1 MPLVRISLIK
11 GLSPEKKKALSD
23 EIHAALVESI
33 KIPQTDFNRRIDE
46 YAPGDWQLPPGKTEK
61 FVLVEITMFPGRSK
75 DAKRRL
81 YKGIVRR
88 LEALGV
94 PPTDVMIVLTEPP
107 LENWGVRGGIPADEV
122 DIGFE
127 LKV

>member
-1 MPLVRISLIK
+1 MPLVRISLLK
-11 GLSPEKKKALSD
+11 GRSPEEKKTLSD

-33 KIPQTDFNRRIDE
+33 KIPQTDFNHRIAE
-46 YAPGDWQLPPGKTEK
+46 YAPGDWQLPPGKSEK
-61 FVLVEITMFPGRSK
+61 FVMVEITMFPGRSK
-75 DAKRRL
+75 EAKRKL

-94 PPTDVMIVLTEPP
+94 PTTDVLVVLTEPP
-107 LENWGVRGGIPADEV
+107 LENWGVRGGAPADEV

>member
-1 MPLVRISLIK
+1 MPMVRISLIK
-11 GLSPEKKKALSD
+11 GRSPEEKKTLSD

-33 KIPQTDFNRRIDE
+33 KIPQTDFNHRINE
-46 YAPGDWQLPPGKTEK
+46 YAPGDWQLPPGKSEK
-61 FVLVEITMFPGRSK
+61 FVLVEITMFPGRSRE
-75 DAKRRL
+75 AKCNL

-88 LEALGV
+88 LETLGV
-94 PPTDVMIVLTEPP
+94 PTADVLIVLTEPP

-122 DIGFE
+122 DIGFN

>member
-1 MPLVRISLIK
+1 MPLVRISLLK
-11 GLSPEKKKALSD
+11 GRSPEEKKILSG

-33 KIPQTDFNRRIDE
+33 KIPQTDFNHRINE

-61 FVLVEITMFPGRSK
+61 FVLVEITMLPGRSK
-75 DAKRRL
+75 EAKRNL

-88 LEALGV
+88 LEALGI
-94 PPTDVMIVLTEPP
+94 PTTDILIVLTEPP
-107 LENWGVRGGIPADEV
+107 LENWGIRGGAPADEV